1 MTEEHEHEWGPWL
14 IGPYYPTH
22 IVRRCACGAE
32 DKQEV
37 E

>member
-22 IVRRCACGAE
+22 LVRRCSCGEE